1 MPLFFKSS
9 RTKRC
14 PDLCDVEHAAL
25 VRPKSKPRSHG
36 ACILLVGLALG
47 NLAVQ
52 PAPAQQPANSS
63 APPPQDSVTAPPSIS
78 LSPAVIMA
86 KGVFGQGLTQEL
98 TLTNQTGRDFAF
110 ELVAEDVVIKDG
122 KRVFVPAGG
131 TANTIAATAVVFLK
145 TGLVEQI

>member
-14 PDLCDVEHAAL
+14 PNLCDVCHAAL
-25 VRPKSKPRSHG
+25 VRPKSVPRSLG
-36 ACILLVGLALG
+36 VCIMLLGFALA
-47 NLAVQ
+47 NLAAQ
-52 PAPAQQPANSS
+52 TAPAQQPANAP

-86 KGVFGQGLTQEL
+86 KGAFGQGLTQEL

-110 ELVAEDVVIKDG
+110 ELLAEDVVIKDG
-122 KRVFVPAGG
+122 KRVFVPAGE
-131 TANTIAATAVVFLK
+131 TANS
-145 TGLVEQI
+145 